1 MYENNKSNH
10 NQDEKEDKD
19 EREGL
24 KPQKTPPITVENEK
38 KMLMIVNKL
47 VSKSLTGYK
56 TSLKVA

>member
-1 MYENNKSNH
+1 LYENNKSNH